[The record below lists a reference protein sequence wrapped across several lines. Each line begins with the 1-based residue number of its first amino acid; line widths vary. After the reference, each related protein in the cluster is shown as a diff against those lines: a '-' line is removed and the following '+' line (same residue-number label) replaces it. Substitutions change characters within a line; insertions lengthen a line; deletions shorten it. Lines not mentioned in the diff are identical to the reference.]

1 MEATKWLK
9 PSVSVSRIGD
19 SASVQAGE
27 HRASVE
33 RDDAQADPRPFR
45 GRLIRGPNQGTD
57 ASLGISVN
65 VEPRP
70 MQAARIEAPALAQQQ
85 RDASDGHHNH
95 QPYEEREDGIRVA
108 FHLIRIDP
116 ARVLM

>member
-1 MEATKWLK
+1 
-9 PSVSVSRIGD
+9 
-19 SASVQAGE
+19 
-27 HRASVE
+27 
-33 RDDAQADPRPFR
+33 
-45 GRLIRGPNQGTD
+45 
-57 ASLGISVN
+57 
-65 VEPRP
+65 